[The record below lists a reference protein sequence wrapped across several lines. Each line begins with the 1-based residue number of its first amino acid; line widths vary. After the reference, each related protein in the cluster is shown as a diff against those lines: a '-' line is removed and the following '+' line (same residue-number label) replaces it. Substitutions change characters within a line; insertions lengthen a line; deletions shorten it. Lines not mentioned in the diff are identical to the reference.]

1 MRGLIGQLTAVMR
14 HRTRRRLGEIRH
26 PTLVISGDDD
36 WMIPLR
42 HSRAV
47 ADRIPEA
54 ELHVIPGA
62 GHDFPTDHPRE
73 TADAITRFL
82 AER

>member
-1 MRGLIGQLTAVMR
+1 MRGLIGQVTAVMR
-14 HRTRRRLGEIRH
+14 HRTRHRLADIGH

-36 WMIPLR
+36 WMVPLR

-47 ADRIPEA
+47 AERIPSA

-62 GHDFPTDHPRE
+62 GHDFPTDHPGE
-73 TADAITRFL
+73 TAQAISRFL
-82 AER
+82 GDR